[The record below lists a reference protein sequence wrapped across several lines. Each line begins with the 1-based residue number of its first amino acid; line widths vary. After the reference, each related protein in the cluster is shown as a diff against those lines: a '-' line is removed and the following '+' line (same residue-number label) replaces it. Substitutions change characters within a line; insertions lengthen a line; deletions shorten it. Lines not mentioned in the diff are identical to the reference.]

1 MTETADEKWNQSLKF
16 VYGIALSTQLV
27 PVQNAVQVAIWAH
40 HPSTTSP
47 DLKDESQ
54 NYVVPSVKYTMTYS
68 GQMFVFVD

>member
-47 DLKDESQ
+47 DLKDEGQ
-54 NYVVPSVKYTMTYS
+54 NYVVPSVEYTYS